1 MATIQP
7 LTVSND
13 LMATV
18 NPKTK
23 AASTDTVQADTDK
36 FLSLL
41 VTQLK
46 NQDPMNPLDNA
57 QITTQLAQMSTVTGV
72 NKLNTTLES
81 LKASLQSSEALQAAN
96 MIGHGVLSPGH
107 SLSLAGGKSIMGVEL
122 ASPADSV
129 QVLIRDSSGRQV
141 QVIDLGSKPA
151 GVMPLGWDGAM
162 DDTDGA
168 GTPGMA
174 KDGKYSFEVVATRA
188 GEKLEDVIPLSFG
201 SVASV
206 STNAQGVK
214 LNVPAIGSL
223 TMADIKQIL

>member
-57 QITTQLAQMSTVTGV
+57 QITSQLAQLSTVTGV

-81 LKASLQSSEALQAAN
+81 LKSSYQSSEALQAAN
-96 MIGHGVLSPGH
+96 MIGHGVLTAGNTMTLKDGH
-107 SLSLAGGKSIMGVEL
+107 ATLGVEL
-122 ASPADSV
+122 GSAADKV
-129 QVLIRDSSGRQV
+129 QIVVRNAAGKDV
-141 QVIDLGSKPA
+141 HTIDVGA
-151 GVMPLGWDGAM
+151 GAAGTVPLAWDGK
-162 DDTDGA
+162 DDDGNLLA
-168 GTPGMA
+168 
-174 KDGKYSFEVVATRA
+174 DGNYSYSVVATRG
-188 GEKLEDVIPLSFG
+188 GEQLKDAYSLALG
-201 SVASV
+201 TVASV

-214 LNVPAIGSL
+214 LNVSGIGPVS
-223 TMADIKQIL
+223 MADVKQIL

>member
-7 LTVSND
+7 ATISND

-18 NPKTK
+18 NPKAK
-23 AASTDTVQADTDK
+23 AVSTDTVQADTDK

-81 LKASLQSSEALQAAN
+81 LKASFQSSEALQAAN
-96 MIGHGVLSPGH
+96 MIGHGVLAPGH
-107 SLSLAGGKSIMGVEL
+107 SLTLASGQSIMGVEL
-122 ASPADSV
+122 ASPADNV
-129 QVLIRDSSGRQV
+129 QLLIRDSSGRQI
-141 QVIDLGSKPA
+141 QAIDLGAKAA
-151 GVMPLGWDGAM
+151 GVIPLGWDGAI

-174 KDGKYSFEVVATRA
+174 RDGKYSFEVLATRA
-188 GEKLEDVIPLSFG
+188 GVKLEDATPLTFG

-206 STNAQGVK
+206 STGALGVK